1 MKENGD
7 WAKTQFNKIKIM
19 KKGIH
24 PDNYRLCIFRDM
36 ATGDERLIRSCAS
49 TKETAEF
56 EGAEYP
62 LVKMEVSSFSHP
74 FYTGKV
80 KLLDTTGRVDKFRN
94 RYAKFQKK

>member
-1 MKENGD
+1 MGVGQKPNS
-7 WAKTQFNKIKIM
+7 KNKNDM

-24 PDNYRLCIFRDM
+24 PENYRLCIFRDM
-36 ATGDERLIRSCAS
+36 STGDERLIRSCAT

-56 EGAEYP
+56 EGTEYP
-62 LVKMEVSSFSHP
+62 LIKMEVSSFSHP

>member
-1 MKENGD
+1 
-7 WAKTQFNKIKIM
+7 M